1 MFSSTLVIF
10 SSLLCHLQAAFAVP
24 GPSLI
29 SGQSITLSR
38 RQRTARTVEDWAA
51 WAKNEREAL
60 AVKYGG
66 SSLSKRSQGMNLIT
80 NQNSD
85 DIYFGS
91 IAIGTPPTAFHVIL
105 DTGSADLWVAD
116 ANCDT
121 GCSHND
127 TSYNPASSSTFQNLS
142 RPFSATYGSG
152 RAAGDLFSD
161 VVQMAGFSVNNQSF
175 GSVTETHG
183 FLFSP
188 VSGLL
193 GLGWQSIAV
202 SKEPPF
208 WQTLASKG
216 AWSEPVMGFHITRYV
231 FIDDSN
237 AQFLEPGGSFTMGF
251 LNSSLYTGSI
261 DYQDLVSTPGFWTL
275 PLTKLTIQGTTVS
288 LPSGSASRAAID
300 TGTSLIGGPA
310 SMLQNIY
317 AQIPGSQ
324 PGTGDWQGYWTYPC
338 NTTVN
343 LTISFGGPS
352 WPVSPTDF
360 QMTQINSSTC
370 VGAFFASKPGIKGG
384 AGWLIGG
391 TFLKNVFSVF
401 RYSPPSVGFA
411 ALSEDALSMNGV
423 DGPPPT
429 ATIGSIA
436 TSVTASPGNLTSGR
450 VVWTSGSV
458 CGSLLVGCAVAVGVL
473 LL

>member
-1 MFSSTLVIF
+1 MFSLTLVIF

-24 GPSLI
+24 GPLLI

-38 RQRTARTVEDWAA
+38 KQRTARTVEDWAA

-60 AVKYGG
+60 AVKYGS
-66 SSLSKRSQGMNLIT
+66 SSLSKRSQGMNL
-80 NQNSD
+80 
-85 DIYFGS
+85 YFGS

-116 ANCDT
+116 ANCET

-127 TSYNPASSSTFQNLS
+127 TSYNPASSSTSQNLS

-161 VVQMAGFSVNNQSF
+161 VVQMAGFSVNNQTF
-175 GSVTETHG
+175 GSVTKTQG

-216 AWSEPVMGFHITRYV
+216 AWSEPVMGFHITR

-261 DYQDLVSTPGFWTL
+261 DYQDLVTPLGFWTL
-275 PLTKLTIQGTTVS
+275 PLTKLTIQGTTVP

-310 SMLQNIY
+310 SVLQNIY

-352 WPVSPTDF
+352 C
-360 QMTQINSSTC
+360 TC

-384 AGWLIGG
+384 PGWLIGG
-391 TFLKNVFSVF
+391 TFLVGDIFSNPFLF
-401 RYSPPSVGFA
+401 RF
-411 ALSEDALSMNGV
+411 D
-423 DGPPPT
+423 
-429 ATIGSIA
+429 
-436 TSVTASPGNLTSGR
+436 
-450 VVWTSGSV
+450 
-458 CGSLLVGCAVAVGVL
+458 
-473 LL
+473 